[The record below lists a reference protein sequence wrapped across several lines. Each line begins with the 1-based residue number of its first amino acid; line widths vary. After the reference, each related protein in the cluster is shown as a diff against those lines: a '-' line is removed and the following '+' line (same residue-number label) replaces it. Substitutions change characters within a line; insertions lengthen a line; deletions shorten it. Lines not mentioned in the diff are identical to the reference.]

1 MVGHLIDDTLGHLT
15 NLFAT
20 IIVFAISAYVALYV
34 SVLFK
39 RYVIKYFK
47 TPFIAQVFIFLQA
60 LVCVSEELSILR
72 MNLGIL
78 PPGWSP
84 EINGPF
90 PGKLAGI
97 DINLLMWVTLA
108 ASLVFFWSINYSIA
122 KDSKRNK

>member
-1 MVGHLIDDTLGHLT
+1 MTGHLT

-20 IIVFAISAYVALYV
+20 IIVFGISAYVALYS

-39 RYVIKYFK
+39 RYVIKDFK
-47 TPFIAQVFIFLQA
+47 LHDKFDQTSIIAQVLIFLQA
-60 LVCVSEELSILR
+60 IVCVSLELSILR
-72 MNLGIL
+72 MKLGIL